1 MKPILIALLALGLLL
16 VVGDVI
22 DHSADVVVAGVVVVL
37 FSLFGFRIYK
47 KYTCPKC
54 KRWWALKTTGA
65 WKKPITGEGFWR
77 EQGLVA
83 SPGYEKVKCK
93 YCGDLH
99 WREKYES
106 TD

>member
-1 MKPILIALLALGLLL
+1 MKLVLAVLA
-16 VVGDVI
+16 VEDVT
-22 DHSADVVVAGVVVVL
+22 DHSLTNFVAIAGVVVVF
-37 FSLFGFRIYK
+37 FSWWSFHIYK

-65 WKKPITGEGFWR
+65 KKRPITGEGFWR

-106 TD
+106 TG

>member
-1 MKPILIALLALGLLL
+1 MKYVLAVLA
-16 VVGDVI
+16 VEDVT
-22 DHSADVVVAGVVVVL
+22 DHPEDWWMIAGVVVVIL
-37 FSLFGFRIYK
+37 LVSVVYRYFDN
-47 KYTCPKC
+47 TCPKC

-65 WKKPITGEGFWR
+65 KKRPITGEGFWR

-106 TD
+106 TR